1 MKRLLT
7 GLLLML
13 VAALPARA
21 DLPLL
26 DGNLE
31 VQGYAPEASA
41 EMSAELLLQLPEQID
56 GWAPVPLHLK
66 VLSTGVESIR
76 LLTDE
81 PEPLELARFELG
93 AGVRPDLQARY
104 HSSGESGILVQVR
117 TAERL
122 LSARR
127 SYRTVAAFAA
137 PEPAAAP
144 AVAGRTGAAFEC
156 EPGCAGGDLGAARG
170 HVAVGRSGSAPGAVM
185 AAGASGGWFRAG

>member
-93 AGVRPDLQARY
+93 AGVRPRICRRVTIPVANPEFWYRCVPLNACCRRGAVIGRWR
-104 HSSGESGILVQVR
+104 HLP
-117 TAERL
+117 L
-122 LSARR
+122 LSQRR
-127 SYRTVAAFAA
+127 RPLCRPHRRCV
-137 PEPAAAP
+137 
-144 AVAGRTGAAFEC
+144 
-156 EPGCAGGDLGAARG
+156 
-170 HVAVGRSGSAPGAVM
+170 
-185 AAGASGGWFRAG
+185 